1 MLNQIKLW
9 ARGIKRDVV
18 ALYFAARDPRTPKF
32 AKVIAILVVG
42 YALSPID
49 LIPDFIPLLG
59 VIDDI
64 VLVPLGIMLVVKFIP
79 VDLMAEFRTR
89 AIKSGRLPVNK
100 TAAVFIILVWMIM
113 IALVIWWLNSLLA
126 QAK

>member
-79 VDLMAEFRTR
+79 VDLVAEFRTR
-89 AIKSGRLPVNK
+89 AI
-100 TAAVFIILVWMIM
+100 
-113 IALVIWWLNSLLA
+113 
-126 QAK
+126 